1 VTKVAVQCLSAIP
14 PRLGGPGDT
23 DLGMHPA
30 ASEVRD
36 GVPPRS
42 LLVEVCVLGLAI
54 RASVVRPLPYPTVG
68 QRAPLRLFR
77 SLNPIGFA
85 WMEPHCYLLRRLFGA
100 RKGLIGKYGFMVE
113 VGFRYHGRVCR
124 CDPR

>member
-23 DLGMHPA
+23 NLDMHPA

-68 QRAPLRLFR
+68 TKGAVAAVPLPQSFWFCLDGT
-77 SLNPIGFA
+77 SLLPFEETV
-85 WMEPHCYLLRRLFGA
+85 WCSERFDW
-100 RKGLIGKYGFMVE
+100 E
-113 VGFRYHGRVCR
+113 VRVHG
-124 CDPR
+124 